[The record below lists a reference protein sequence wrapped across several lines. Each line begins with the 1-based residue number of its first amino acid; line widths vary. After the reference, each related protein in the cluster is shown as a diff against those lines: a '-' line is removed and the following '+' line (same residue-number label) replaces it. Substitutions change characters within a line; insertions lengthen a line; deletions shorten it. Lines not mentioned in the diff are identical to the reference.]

1 MPVGLSMYWLFGVVI
16 GVAVLLLLVLTVV
29 NFKRYAWLIGA
40 IFVLL
45 VVLIGTL
52 YLRDTSD
59 SADRD
64 AFDEADLVLSNAQ
77 LSPSHGSYYQFA
89 VSVENLSTNQQL
101 AAIDVLVELLEC
113 TDEAVPCEVTET
125 SEERINLRLLAGKSK
140 RVEAYVV
147 FSNIAVERADNQWK
161 YTLVRAIGR

>member
-1 MPVGLSMYWLFGVVI
+1 MYWLFGVVI
-16 GVAVLLLLVLTVV
+16 GAAVLLLLVLTAV
-29 NFKRYAWLIGA
+29 NFKRYAWLIAA

-45 VVLIGTL
+45 VVLISAL

-59 SADRD
+59 SVDRD
-64 AFDEADLVLSNAQ
+64 AFNEADLVLSNAQ

-89 VSVENLSTNQQL
+89 LSVENLSMNKQL

-113 TDEAVPCEVTET
+113 TDDASPCEVTEA

-147 FSNIAVERADNQWK
+147 FSNIAIERADNEWK
-161 YTLVRAIGR
+161 YTLIRALGR